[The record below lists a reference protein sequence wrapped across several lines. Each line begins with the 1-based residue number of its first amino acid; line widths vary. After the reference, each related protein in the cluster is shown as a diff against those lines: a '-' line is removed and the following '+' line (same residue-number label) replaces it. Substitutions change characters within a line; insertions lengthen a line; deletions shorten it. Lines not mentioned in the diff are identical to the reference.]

1 MITVKSYFDFKKAYS
16 KGKSYGN
23 RNLVLYVR
31 KNNLAYTRV
40 GFTVSK
46 KVGTA
51 VVRNKIKRRLRE
63 IFREYE
69 DSIKEGYDLIF
80 IVKRNVPDISFQQL
94 RSAFF
99 HILKISK
106 MVNNK

>member
-1 MITVKSYFDFKKAYS
+1 MITVKSYFDFKKAYTQ
-16 KGKSYGN
+16 GKSYGN

-31 KNNLAYTRV
+31 KNNLGYTRV

-69 DSIKEGYDLIF
+69 DSIKEGFDLIF
-80 IVKRNVPDISFQQL
+80 IARTNVPDISFKEL
-94 RSAFF
+94 KSAFH
-99 HILKISK
+99 HILRVSK
-106 MVNNK
+106 MVKK